1 MVLLTQQFCNHHTQS
16 AMKKKHIYLLIS
28 LLYTFELSA
37 QQNVQPQPN
46 TRKNSI
52 YLQVSYLGRRGQE
65 DTNGNNAA
73 FGGYGF
79 AAISYERLWIQ
90 KQRFMASLA
99 VGFTPPINAQVKF
112 AYHLGP
118 KLYFGNGRNWFSL
131 DMRYCGIFS
140 KHTRSYLPKGQ
151 VESLTSY
158 GTYMGFG
165 YYLRGKRGFYFNP
178 ALTFGVDNY
187 NRNKPNLYGGLN
199 ICVGHSF

>member
-1 MVLLTQQFCNHHTQS
+1 
-16 AMKKKHIYLLIS
+16 MKKKHIYLLIS

-52 YLQVSYLGRRGQE
+52 YFQGAFLRQRGNPGASIGPFSG
-65 DTNGNNAA
+65 NGNDAP
-73 FGGYGF
+73 FYGYGF
-79 AAISYERLWIQ
+79 AAITYERLWIQ
-90 KQRFMASLA
+90 KQHFMASLA
-99 VGFTPPINAQVKF
+99 AGFTPPINDEVKF

-118 KLYFGNGRNWFSL
+118 KLYFGGGRNWFSL
-131 DMRYCGIFS
+131 DVRYCGIFS

-158 GTYMGFG
+158 GTYLGLG
-165 YYLRGKRGFYFNP
+165 YYLRGKRGFYLNP

-187 NRNKPNLYGGLN
+187 DRNKPNLYGGLN
-199 ICVGHSF
+199 RCLGSSF